1 LLQLLDGYP
10 VPENHHEMDKVPLQ
24 MSVSDF
30 FNNFAI
36 HAGAH
41 SLEKFFQ
48 ERGEQKLSSQEWT
61 VPDPAEEYD
70 GKAVLQS
77 S

>member
-1 LLQLLDGYP
+1 
-10 VPENHHEMDKVPLQ
+10 MDKVPLQ

-48 ERGEQKLSSQEWT
+48 ERGKAEQSRM
-61 VPDPAEEYD
+61 DCA
-70 GKAVLQS
+70 
-77 S
+77 